1 MRKKYMSFD
10 TNKKKL
16 DNKVTRDMNIE
27 RNIDIW
33 YKQ

>member
-1 MRKKYMSFD
+1 MSFD

-33 YKQ
+33 YNSKL